1 MIVPLWLKNVT
12 VWFYLLDTV
21 VSSQWTL
28 HHFGVRF
35 APYCRVILLA
45 CSYRG
50 LWEILSVIIAI
61 VPEVF
66 DLGVIILLFLSL
78 SASDYTSWVRARLPP
93 AWCTGISALREEGG

>member
-21 VSSQWTL
+21 VSSQWSL

-50 LWEILSVIIAI
+50 LWEILSIIFFI
-61 VPEVF
+61 IPEVF
-66 DLGVIILLFLSL
+66 DLGIIILLFLTL
-78 SASDYTSWVRARLPP
+78 SAWMATAIFDQGLEH
-93 AWCTGISALREEGG
+93 IE